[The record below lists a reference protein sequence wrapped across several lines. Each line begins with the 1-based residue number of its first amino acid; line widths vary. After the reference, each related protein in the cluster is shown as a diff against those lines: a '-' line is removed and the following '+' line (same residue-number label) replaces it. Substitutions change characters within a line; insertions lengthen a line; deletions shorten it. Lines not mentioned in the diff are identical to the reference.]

1 MRSGV
6 ARNPLSIRALYAA
19 GRDFNRALRS
29 LRGCRGFLLGGE
41 SFSLWS
47 LTGGALVLIGVWL
60 IFRKAKP
67 AELEECE
74 TAVAQG

>member
-1 MRSGV
+1 VLFGW
-6 ARNPLSIRALYAA
+6 
-19 GRDFNRALRS
+19 
-29 LRGCRGFLLGGE
+29 LLGGE